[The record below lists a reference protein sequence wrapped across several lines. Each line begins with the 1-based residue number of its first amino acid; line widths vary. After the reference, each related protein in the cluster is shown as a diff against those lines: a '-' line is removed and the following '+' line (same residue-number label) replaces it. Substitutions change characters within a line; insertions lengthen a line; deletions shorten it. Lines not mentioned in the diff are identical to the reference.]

1 MGGYGV
7 ITLIC
12 GIISGIIS
20 VLIWLAF
27 KADKTWFSD
36 EKDPESEKKVPN
48 LFSIFGI
55 VFLFFAFLAFL
66 FICYL
71 IYQINFTADADL
83 FGGND

>member
-1 MGGYGV
+1 MRDDGF

-27 KADKTWFSD
+27 KAGKTWFSD

-55 VFLFFAFLAFL
+55 VFLFLAFL